1 MSKSA
6 EILEEY
12 KKYLMPTYTPSV
24 VVSKAKGSRVY
35 DAEGKQYYDFTSG
48 IGCHNVG
55 HCTEGVVRAVQEQ
68 VETLGHCSNIFVNEP
83 QVALAKKLVEISGLD
98 LSELYLMTDADLIS
112 ALLG

>member
-35 DAEGKQYYDFTSG
+35 DAEGKPHT
-48 IGCHNVG
+48 IGHKGVAKHPG
-55 HCTEGVVRAVQEQ
+55 DEGMAFIAGTVLEKV
-68 VETLGHCSNIFVNEP
+68 
-83 QVALAKKLVEISGLD
+83 K
-98 LSELYLMTDADLIS
+98 
-112 ALLG
+112 